1 MSIAL
6 KRDWIAS
13 WVITDMTRRRTI
25 FRMIAI
31 QRVLVKYGLDEI
43 IKETHLLR
51 PLRFL
56 FYLAPRRRDR
66 SAPLGERIRLAL
78 EELGPIFVKFGQAL
92 STRRDL
98 LPPDIADELA
108 KLQDAVPP
116 FPAEQAIAIIDG
128 AYGQPVDEVFER
140 FDKEPLAAASIA
152 QVHTAKLKTG
162 HEVIVK
168 VLRPGVEGQIESDL
182 AVLRA
187 IAGLADRYWEHGKR
201 LKPLEIVDEYE
212 HTILDELDLM
222 REAANA
228 AQLKRNFQDSDM
240 LYVPDVYW
248 DFCRPEVLVQERIY
262 GTPISEMDTLRAAN
276 TNIQVL
282 AENGVEIFFTQV
294 FRHNFFH
301 ADMHPGNIFVITSD
315 PQQPKYA
322 AVDFGIVGTLS
333 PEDQRYLAEN
343 FLAFFDRDYHRIAKL
358 HLDRGWVPEGTRV
371 DQLETAIRTV
381 CEPIFNKPLA
391 EISFAQLL
399 MRLFRVAQRFNVEI
413 QPQMILLHK
422 TLFNIEGLGRELYPQ
437 LDLWKTAHPVL
448 KRWMDEQV
456 GPRALVNDVRD
467 NLPQLRDALRAL
479 PGIVQHLGE
488 QVSSGRVNFN
498 LQSPELREI
507 QEQMAEQ
514 RTQRYWLT
522 AAATAVV
529 CGALVMVLGS
539 MPVLAWSLLGVG
551 AIAAYVARP

>member
-1 MSIAL
+1 M
-6 KRDWIAS
+6 AS
-13 WVITDMTRRRTI
+13 RSTI

-31 QRVLVKYGLDEI
+31 QRVLVKYGLDDV
-43 IKETHLLR
+43 IKQTHLLR

-56 FYLAPRRRDR
+56 FYLAPRRRDS

-78 EELGPIFVKFGQAL
+78 EELGPIFVKFGQAI

-98 LPPDIADELA
+98 LPTDIADELA

-116 FPAEQAIAIIDG
+116 FPAEQAVAIIEG
-128 AYGQPVDEVFER
+128 AYGESVDEVFER

-152 QVHTAKLKTG
+152 QVHTAKLKAG

-168 VLRPGVEGQIESDL
+168 VLRPGVQEQIEGDL
-182 AVLRA
+182 AVLRVL
-187 IAGLADRYWEHGKR
+187 AGLADRYWEHGKR
-201 LKPLEIVDEYE
+201 LRPLEVVDEYE
-212 HTILDELDLM
+212 HTIIDELDLM
-222 REAANA
+222 REAANT
-228 AQLKRNFQDSDM
+228 AQLRRNFQGSDM

-262 GTPISEMDTLRAAN
+262 GTPISDMDALNKAGA
-276 TNIQVL
+276 NIQVL

-301 ADMHPGNIFVITSD
+301 ADMHPGNIFVITTD
-315 PQQPKYA
+315 PEKPKYA

-343 FLAFFDRDYHRIAKL
+343 FLAFFDRDYQRIAKL
-358 HLDRGWVPEGTRV
+358 HIDSGWVPAGTRV
-371 DQLETAIRTV
+371 DQLETAFRTV
-381 CEPIFNKPLA
+381 CEPIFNRPLA

-399 MRLFRVAQRFNVEI
+399 MRLLRVAQRFDVEV

-422 TLFNIEGLGRELYPQ
+422 TLFNIEGLGRQLYPQ

-456 GPRALVNDVRD
+456 GGRAMLKDLRE
-467 NLPQLRDALRAL
+467 NLPQLRDAMREL
-479 PGIVQHLGE
+479 PAIIQHLGE
-488 QVSSGRVNFN
+488 QAADGKIQFN
-498 LQSPELREI
+498 LQSPELRQI
-507 QEQMAEQ
+507 QKQLLDQQ
-514 RTQRYWLT
+514 RQRYWLT
-522 AAATAVV
+522 AAATAIIS
-529 CGALVMVLGS
+529 GVMLTALGS
-539 MPVLAWSLLGVG
+539 MPELAWALLAVG
-551 AIAAYVARP
+551 AISAFAARP

>member
-1 MSIAL
+1 MA
-6 KRDWIAS
+6 
-13 WVITDMTRRRTI
+13 RRKTL

-31 QRVLVKYGLDEI
+31 QRVLVKYGLDDI

-56 FYLAPRRRDR
+56 FYLAPRRRDK
-66 SAPLGERIRLAL
+66 SAPVGERIRLAL
-78 EELGPIFVKFGQAL
+78 EELGPIFVKFGQAI

-98 LPPDIADELA
+98 LPVDIADELA

-116 FPAEQAIAIIDG
+116 FPAEQAVAIIEG
-128 AYGQPVDEVFER
+128 AYGESVDEVFER

-152 QVHTAKLKTG
+152 QVHTAKLKAG

-168 VLRPGVEGQIESDL
+168 VLRPGVQDQIEGDL
-182 AVLRA
+182 AVLRV

-201 LKPLEIVDEYE
+201 LRPLEIVDEYE

-228 AQLKRNFQDSDM
+228 AQLKRNFQGSDM
-240 LYVPDVYW
+240 LYVPDVFW
-248 DFCRPEVLVQERIY
+248 DYCRPEVLVQERIY
-262 GTPISEMDTLRAAN
+262 GTPISEMDTLREAG
-276 TNIQVL
+276 TDIQVL

-301 ADMHPGNIFVITSD
+301 ADMHPGNIFVITTD
-315 PQQPKYA
+315 PAKPKYA

-343 FLAFFDRDYHRIAKL
+343 FLAFFDRDYNRIAKL
-358 HLDRGWVPEGTRV
+358 HLDSGWVPAGTRV

-391 EISFAQLL
+391 EISFAQML
-399 MRLFRVAQRFNVEI
+399 MRLFRVAQRFDVEI

-422 TLFNIEGLGRELYPQ
+422 TLFNIEGLGRQLYPQ

-448 KRWMDEQV
+448 KLWMDEQV
-456 GPRALVNDVRD
+456 GPRAILQDFRQ
-467 NLPQLRDALRAL
+467 NLPQLRDAMREL
-479 PGIVQHLGE
+479 PAIIQHLGDQAE
-488 QVSSGRVNFN
+488 EGIKQATLESA
-498 LQSPELREI
+498 ELRKIREELAI
-507 QEQMAEQ
+507 QQ
-514 RTQRYWLT
+514 RQRYWLT

-529 CGALVMVLGS
+529 SGVLVITFASTPEVGWAL
-539 MPVLAWSLLGVG
+539 LAAGG
-551 AIAAYVARP
+551 IAAFAARP